1 MMSRADEDPM
11 TLASSLDSV
20 MRSLRGPDRAEAG
33 GVFGRWE
40 ETVGETV
47 AIHVSPIRLS
57 DGVLLV
63 EVDEPA
69 WATQFEFMAGDVR
82 RRLAEVAQVTVDRI
96 EVRVAGRRR

>member
-1 MMSRADEDPM
+1 MSDDPM
-11 TLASSLDSV
+11 PLSAALDSV
-20 MRSLRGPDRAEAG
+20 MRSLRGPDRAAAS

-40 ETVGETV
+40 ETVGE
-47 AIHVSPIRLS
+47 AIARHVTPIRLA

-69 WATQFEFMAGDVR
+69 WATQFEFMTSDVR
-82 RRLAEVAQVTVDRI
+82 RRLTEVAGVTVDRI